1 MLQDRY
7 SPRNKCRTFQ
17 AMSFEGIAFFHALRS
32 IFSLKREALQAI
44 PFFPLTPGRAA
55 QGRPLALPYRPCLP
69 PGAKI
74 FPAPFA
80 SRFTSLHKN
89 SIVEPHNVCAGFIHD
104 EESPLQGNFREQK
117 ANLLPQKWTLT
128 ITFPVSGTKTPAALF
143 RQRVTPKRTHP
154 RMVGWRIYE
163 QKRTHQDSGGRNGSA
178 V

>member
-7 SPRNKCRTFQ
+7 SPRNNCRTFQ

-104 EESPLQGNFREQK
+104 EESRCKGISGSRKQICCRKMDIDNHFSRQRHE
-117 ANLLPQKWTLT
+117 NTRSTL
-128 ITFPVSGTKTPAALF
+128 PAA
-143 RQRVTPKRTHP
+143 RYSEKNPS
-154 RMVGWRIYE
+154 E
-163 QKRTHQDSGGRNGSA
+163 DGGLEDI
-178 V
+178 